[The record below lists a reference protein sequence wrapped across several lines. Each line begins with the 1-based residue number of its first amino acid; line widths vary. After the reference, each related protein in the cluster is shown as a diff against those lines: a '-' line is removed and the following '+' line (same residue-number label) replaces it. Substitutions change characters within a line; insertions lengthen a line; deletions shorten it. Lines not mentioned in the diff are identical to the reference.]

1 MNSLRRQAIDRGTG
15 GAPPRDVVPPGGASP
30 AGPDPATAPEAAPD
44 AASAAP
50 PRGGLG
56 AWLTTTDHK
65 RIGLLYIGTALI
77 FFLIAVVFAMLMRTQ
92 LIRPDMGL
100 LSPEAY
106 NQIFSMHGTTMVFLF
121 GMPILIGLA
130 NYLVPL
136 QIGARDMAFP
146 RANALSYWLLLFGGL
161 LLYSSFLFGGALDT
175 GWFSYAPLTL
185 KAYSPHDGVT
195 FWIVSLVL
203 LGGSSILGAINFIVT
218 CLRFRAKGMGFW
230 QMPIFS
236 IATYFN
242 SYLILFAIP
251 SLSAAVAMLYF
262 DRQFGTSFFDPT
274 GGGDPII
281 WQHLF
286 WFFGH
291 PEVYILILPAFGIM
305 SEVVPV
311 FSRKPLFGRESMIVM
326 LGVIGLLGFL
336 VWAHH
341 MFATGLPSFFNAV
354 MAGTSM
360 LIAIPTGV
368 KIFNWLATMWGGS
381 LRFKTPLLYA
391 CGLIALFTVG
401 GITGVTLA
409 VVPWDWQVTDTY
421 YVVAHFHNVLLAG
434 TIFAVFAGIYYWFP
448 KVTGRYLDDRL
459 GKVQFWLTAIG
470 FSVTFFPMYALG
482 ILGMPRRVY
491 TYAPDLG
498 WNTLNL
504 VSSLGGYL
512 LAFAFVL
519 LVYNLVRSARSG
531 VVAGDNPWRA
541 WTLEWATASP
551 PPHDNFS
558 RLPLVRSERPLLD
571 LEQAGKEGADAEV
584 YALPPEPE
592 QRTITP
598 FWVAFGISVIGVGL
612 LTTWVVI
619 VVGVLILFITLAV
632 WMNGR
637 WIEPEITPIEG
648 QRFSFIGLGTL
659 IFIGSESVFFA
670 SLIAAAIHLRIH
682 GDTLGQQGPE
692 ILFPLINTIVLFTS
706 GVTAHYA
713 QVAYRKSRR
722 GGFFALLVLTIVLG
736 ATFLGGQL
744 WEYSNLDFSLTTDL
758 KASIFYTLTGF
769 HGMHV
774 FCGLA
779 VLAYL
784 LVRAR
789 RELRQRPGERR
800 PAEPTPGTGGL
811 VDAGTYY
818 WHFVDA
824 VWVVVFVVVYLL

>member
-1 MNSLRRQAIDRGTG
+1 MS
-15 GAPPRDVVPPGGASP
+15 DVVVPPPGGA
-30 AGPDPATAPEAAPD
+30 APEGAP
-44 AASAAP
+44 AVAHAE
-50 PRGGLG
+50 REGLG

-65 RIGLLYIGTALI
+65 KIGLMYIGTALV

-106 NQIFSMHGTTMVFLF
+106 NQVFSMHGTTMVFLF
-121 GMPILIGLA
+121 GMPMLIGLA

-195 FWIVSLVL
+195 FWIVTLVL
-203 LGGSSILGAINFIVT
+203 LGGSSILGSINFIVT
-218 CLRFRAKGMGFW
+218 CLRFRAPGMKLT

-236 IATYFN
+236 IATFIN
-242 SYLILFAIP
+242 SFLILFAFP
-251 SLSAAVAMLYF
+251 SLSAALALLYF
-262 DRQFGTSFFDPT
+262 DRQYNTSFFDPQ

-311 FSRKPLFGRESMIVM
+311 FSRKPLFGRSSMIVM

-341 MFATGLPSFFNAV
+341 MFATGLPNFFNAI

-421 YVVAHFHNVLLAG
+421 YVVAHFHNVLIAG
-434 TIFAVFAGIYYWFP
+434 TVFAAFAGLYYWFP
-448 KVTGRYLDDRL
+448 KMTGRFLSDRL
-459 GKVQFWLTAIG
+459 GKVQFWFTAVG
-470 FSVTFFPMYALG
+470 FALTFFPMYALG

-491 TYAPDLG
+491 TYARRP
-498 WNTLNL
+498 
-504 VSSLGGYL
+504 
-512 LAFAFVL
+512 
-519 LVYNLVRSARSG
+519 
-531 VVAGDNPWRA
+531 
-541 WTLEWATASP
+541 
-551 PPHDNFS
+551 
-558 RLPLVRSERPLLD
+558 RLERPQLRLHHRRLHPGRRVPAALLQHHQEPA
-571 LEQAGKEGADAEV
+571 LGREGGREPVGRLDA
-584 YALPPEPE
+584 
-592 QRTITP
+592 
-598 FWVAFGISVIGVGL
+598 GVGHQ
-612 LTTWVVI
+612 
-619 VVGVLILFITLAV
+619 LAAAARQLRAAAA
-632 WMNGR
+632 G
-637 WIEPEITPIEG
+637 G
-648 QRFSFIGLGTL
+648 QRPP
-659 IFIGSESVFFA
+659 A
-670 SLIAAAIHLRIH
+670 LRR
-682 GDTLGQQGPE
+682 GQRVRGRGRP
-692 ILFPLINTIVLFTS
+692 
-706 GVTAHYA
+706 G
-713 QVAYRKSRR
+713 RR
-722 GGFFALLVLTIVLG
+722 GGVARRAARAGAAHHHAVLG
-736 ATFLGGQL
+736 GVRHPHPR
-744 WEYSNLDFSLTTDL
+744 
-758 KASIFYTLTGF
+758 ASACSACRWCSSSGSRSSSSRWP
-769 HGMHV
+769 
-774 FCGLA
+774 CG
-779 VLAYL
+779 
-784 LVRAR
+784 
-789 RELRQRPGERR
+789 
-800 PAEPTPGTGGL
+800 
-811 VDAGTYY
+811 
-818 WHFVDA
+818 
-824 VWVVVFVVVYLL
+824 

>member
-1 MNSLRRQAIDRGTG
+1 MS
-15 GAPPRDVVPPGGASP
+15 
-30 AGPDPATAPEAAPD
+30 
-44 AASAAP
+44 
-50 PRGGLG
+50 

-65 RIGLLYIGTALI
+65 RIGLMYIGTALV

-92 LIRPDMGL
+92 LIQPEMGL
-100 LSPEAY
+100 LGPQAY
-106 NQIFSMHGTTMVFLF
+106 NEVFSMHGTTMVFLF

-218 CLRFRAKGMGFW
+218 CLRFRAPGMKFS

-236 IATYFN
+236 IATYIN

-251 SLSAAVAMLYF
+251 SLSAAVALLYS
-262 DRQFGTSFFDPT
+262 DRQFGSNFFDPT

-291 PEVYILILPAFGIM
+291 PEVYILILPAFGIL

-311 FSRKPLFGRESMIVM
+311 FSRKPLFGRSSMIVM

-341 MFATGLPSFFNAV
+341 MFATGLPNLFNTV

-368 KIFNWLATMWGGS
+368 KIFNWLATMWGGA
-381 LRFKTPLLYA
+381 LRFTTSLLYA
-391 CGLIALFTVG
+391 CGLIAIFTVG

-421 YVVAHFHNVLLAG
+421 YVVGHFHNVLIAG
-434 TIFAVFAGIYYWFP
+434 TVFAAFAGIYYWFP
-448 KVTGRYLDDRL
+448 KMTGRFLSERI
-459 GKVQFWLTAIG
+459 GKAQFWLTAVG
-470 FSVTFFPMYALG
+470 FSLTFFPMYVLG

-491 TYAPDLG
+491 TYAGDLG
-498 WNTLNL
+498 WNELNL
-504 VSSLGGYL
+504 VSTIGGYILAVGFL
-512 LAFAFVL
+512 LLFV
-519 LVYNLVRSARSG
+519 NIIRSLSSG
-531 VVAGDNPWRA
+531 APAGENPWGA

-551 PPHDNFS
+551 PPHGNFV
-558 RLPLVRSERPLLD
+558 RLPQVVSDRPLY
-571 LEQAGKEGADAEV
+571 DAEHGHQV
-584 YALPPEPE
+584 EGGRVEQVAWEDVPPEPE
-592 QRTITP
+592 QRTSTP
-598 FWVAFGISVIGVGL
+598 FWVAFGILILGIGL
-612 LTTWVVI
+612 LGVPLVFI
-619 VVGVLILFITLAV
+619 VGFALIVITLAV

-637 WIEPEITPIEG
+637 WTEIAPTPPQTPDAEH
-648 QRFSFIGLGTL
+648 RFSFIGLGTL
-659 IFIGSESVFFA
+659 LFIGSESVFFA
-670 SLIAAAIHLRIH
+670 SLIAAVIHLRIH
-682 GDTLGQQGPE
+682 NGVFGGGSGVEITL
-692 ILFPLINTIVLFTS
+692 PLINTVILFAS
-706 GVTAHYA
+706 GVTAHFA
-713 QVAYRKSRR
+713 QTAYRARR
-722 GGFFALLVLTIVLG
+722 KGRFFFLLVLTIVLG
-736 ATFLGGQL
+736 VVFLGGQA
-744 WEYSNLDFSLTTDL
+744 WEYTHAGFGFTETLVGSS
-758 KASIFYTLTGF
+758 FYVLTGF
-769 HGMHV
+769 HGFHV
-774 FCGLA
+774 ACGIAALI
-779 VLAYL
+779 YL
-784 LVRAR
+784 LFRAR
-789 RELRQRPGERR
+789 RELRPEPGARR
-800 PAEPTPGTGGL
+800 LPDPSAGTSGL
-811 VDAGTYY
+811 VDGGTYY

-824 VWVVVFVVVYLL
+824 VWVVVFITVYLL